1 MNNINP
7 NKLGRNSFITRVE
20 PNESTDGRNQEL
32 SNGSL
37 NHPIVSNVTNTT
49 LLQENQEKSTQP
61 KDQAIAPGTPP
72 PGIYSNEQNLNT
84 EALTDLNANEVD
96 RPIQMTSFVSP
107 ELIVRQYQS
116 PTAPLSNRL
125 TFMEVSTPQQRDL
138 IGQGDQDEES
148 IRSVDSTPHSDED
161 SSSKSFDANSP
172 RIHAV
177 VIGEEAVNDVNSPA
191 EIPDSETPRTP
202 VGKQSLSS
210 VYSYNT
216 PPRKKQRTGDDQSF
230 TTQTDNNSP
239 FTTPPSQII
248 GENRPHIFH
257 LEPIGT
263 KRKASREIICS
274 DDENNGSCSP
284 EIRRLNVG
292 LFELLNDIN
301 SESDSDSE
309 EESDINEVNP
319 APSNANQEEGH
330 SGDES
335 DSSVYNESTTIPP
348 SPRKNHKLL

>member
-32 SNGSL
+32 ANGSL
-37 NHPIVSNVTNTT
+37 NRPIVSNVTNTT

-72 PGIYSNEQNLNT
+72 PAIYSNEQNLNT

-96 RPIQMTSFVSP
+96 RPTSFVSP

-116 PTAPLSNRL
+116 PTAPLNNRL
-125 TFMEVSTPQQRDL
+125 TSMEVSTPQDL
-138 IGQGDQDEES
+138 TAQGDQDKES
-148 IRSVDSTPHSDED
+148 IRSVDSTPHNDED
-161 SSSKSFDANSP
+161 SSSKSFGANSP

-177 VIGEEAVNDVNSPA
+177 VIGEEAVNNVNSPA
-191 EIPDSETPRTP
+191 KIPASETPRTLAS
-202 VGKQSLSS
+202 KQPLSS

-230 TTQTDNNSP
+230 TTPTDNNSP

-248 GENRPHIFH
+248 NENNPHFFH
-257 LEPIGT
+257 LEPDEP
-263 KRKASREIICS
+263 KRKAFPTREITCS
-274 DDENNGSCSP
+274 NEENDDSPSP
-284 EIRRLNVG
+284 EVNRVVIQRI
-292 LFELLNDIN
+292 LFNDI
-301 SESDSDSE
+301 DSE
-309 EESDINEVNP
+309 EESNINEVSP
-319 APSNANQEEGH
+319 APSNAIREKGH
-330 SGDES
+330 SGDAS
-335 DSSVYNESTTIPP
+335 GHFPNPNGSRTPP
-348 SPRKNHKLL
+348 APSKNHKLS